1 LLLLGLFLTMALAEP
16 ESTCSTAVSP
26 GSLTY
31 TVGSTSTA
39 GYLIQ
44 AGGTGAGSWGTVTP
58 AASQVSIG
66 LGPRFYLA
74 NSCASAFGPSVFS
87 AVSLLGGCIT
97 FTVDISQIGCGLN
110 AAFYLVSMPGAGSG
124 TNGDYYCDANAV
136 GGNPSC
142 SEMDLF
148 EANRHAIQITPHRCN
163 SAQGCDGNGCA
174 KNTQSIT
181 NGFGPSSS
189 FTINSLNPFTVK
201 ISFTS
206 SSGTLTAITSVI
218 SQTTS
223 GTTKTITLTH
233 DSNACGASY
242 LADMGTALAAGMVP
256 VWSYWSGSVAWL
268 DYPACPSETNEVKG
282 NFIFSNLI
290 VSGTTGAISS
300 PSPPPPAAPV
310 APVAPGGITCGTNA
324 NTAYNINWVEFIP
337 VSGIDV
343 TKSLTGSITCNNGQS
358 YTCNYISGDKKYE
371 CQCSG
376 VGCTK
381 PFTVTVGGKSC
392 PLSSSAAISDST
404 AETTFGSDQPLI
416 IGLSVGIAVTILV
429 ILVLIVVFFIRK
441 QTGTYIESV

>member
-1 LLLLGLFLTMALAEP
+1 MWLFLCLFLIALADP
-16 ESTCSTAVSP
+16 QSCSTSVVP
-26 GSLTY
+26 GALTY
-31 TVGSTSTA
+31 TVGSTSTT

-44 AGGTGAGSWGTVTP
+44 AGGANSWGP
-58 AASQVSIG
+58 VSTSGNVITIG
-66 LGPRFYLA
+66 KGPRFYLSS
-74 NSCASAFGPSVFS
+74 SCVSGFGPTVFTV
-87 AVSLLGGCIT
+87 AKLLGGSIS

-110 AAFYLVSMPGAGSG
+110 AAFYLVGMPAASAGS
-124 TNGDYYCDANAV
+124 NGDYYCDANAV
-136 GGNPSC
+136 GGTSC

-148 EANRHAIQITPHRCN
+148 EANRHAIQITPHGC
-163 SAQGCDGNGCA
+163 SGGSCDGGGCA

-181 NGFGPSSS
+181 NGFGPDSSH
-189 FTINSLNPFTVK
+189 TINSLNPFTVT
-201 ISFTS
+201 ISFTKGS
-206 SSGTLTAITSVI
+206 DGKSLTGITSVI
-218 SQTTS
+218 SQTPP
-223 GTTKTITLTH
+223 GTTTKKSITLTH
-233 DSNACGASY
+233 GSECGSNLSN
-242 LADMGTALAAGMVP
+242 MGTVLTNGMVP
-256 VWSYWSGSVAWL
+256 TWSFWSGSMSWL
-268 DYPACPSETNEVKG
+268 DNPACTSDASEVTG